1 MFCCK
6 NLTLQTYQE
15 ETPKQDFYST
25 LLEIRHQ
32 SALAMWSHTRI
43 IPHSG
48 SPFFSDFIYVKAK
61 GKKKKNPVVDCSGE
75 KSGFSLIIHNAIL
88 QQLYHVLAQFLTAF
102 KMETR
107 IL

>member
-1 MFCCK
+1 MS
-6 NLTLQTYQE
+6 
-15 ETPKQDFYST
+15 KQR
-25 LLEIRHQ
+25 E
-32 SALAMWSHTRI
+32 
-43 IPHSG
+43 
-48 SPFFSDFIYVKAK
+48 
-61 GKKKKNPVVDCSGE
+61 KKKNKKPVVDCSGE